1 HRLALDRVEVVEKR
15 ARVAHGLTEY
25 PPRRPSSRGSATTR
39 ADGRSARVTSPRIV
53 DSGGAGFHT
62 VKASAVRPDNNRCM
76 EPVKV
81 VVAGPAGAGKST
93 LVRTI
98 ADMTVRSTDPQGN
111 KFDLGR
117 ITIGRDLVLYLYGAP
132 DEPDDNGG
140 WTSMATGMLGSIV
153 VVDGSRPDGPSRACG
168 HAQWFAEQPAPML
181 VAANRC

>member
-1 HRLALDRVEVVEKR
+1 HLVGGLVGEGDGQDRERVDVVVADEVGDAVGQDARLPRPGSGHDEDGAVGGRHRLALDRVEVVEKR

-53 DSGGAGFHT
+53 DSGGAGVHT

-98 ADMTVRSTDPQGN
+98 ADMTVRSTDP
-111 KFDLGR
+111 
-117 ITIGRDLVLYLYGAP
+117 
-132 DEPDDNGG
+132 
-140 WTSMATGMLGSIV
+140 
-153 VVDGSRPDGPSRACG
+153 
-168 HAQWFAEQPAPML
+168 
-181 VAANRC
+181 